1 MKHLCKL
8 LVVLLV
14 LTSQVAKSQDAE
26 NIKFVIDK
34 AYVEGIHNNGDLN
47 DTRNGFHSDFQMFA
61 LRNGALS
68 KISIDEWIQ
77 RIENSRKRNPNP
89 PADKATAKYLSV
101 DVTNNVASVKLELH
115 RGGKILFTDY
125 LYLYK
130 ISGDWKIVSKVY
142 HAY

>member
-1 MKHLCKL
+1 MKHFSTL
-8 LVVLLV
+8 LVVLMV
-14 LTSQVAKSQDAE
+14 LTSQAAKSQDAE
-26 NIKFVIDK
+26 RIKDVINK

-68 KISIDEWIQ
+68 RISIDDWIQ
-77 RIENSRKRNPNP
+77 RIESSRKRNPNP
-89 PADKATAKYLSV
+89 PADKATAKYLLV
-101 DVTNNVASVKLELH
+101 DVTQNVASVKLELH
-115 RGGKILFTDY
+115 RAGKILFTDY

-130 ISGDWKIVSKVY
+130 IGGEWKIVSKVY